1 MPCMSYATYPQFAQ
15 RYSERDLRM
24 VTDPDAQAVQVEVAE
39 QALKD
44 ASEEIDFWIG
54 RRYVLPLVLINPA
67 TGAGTVSDGAP
78 VLVRCCCDIA
88 MYRLQTLR
96 PADDIKDA
104 RQRYEDVLKLLKAMA
119 DGDAVLPFRLIRL
132 DAPDTQG
139 AVGMPVFGEPPSL
152 FGRGNR

>member
-1 MPCMSYATYPQFAQ
+1 MPVMSYATIQQ
-15 RYSERDLRM
+15 LTERYGERELRQI
-24 VTDPDAQAVQVEVAE
+24 TDPDAQAVQSTVAE
-39 QALKD
+39 RALAD

-54 RRYVLPLVLINPA
+54 RRYVLPLVLMNPL
-67 TGAGTVSDGAP
+67 TDAGTTVCSAP

-96 PADDIKDA
+96 PKDDIKDA
-104 RQRYEDVLKLLKAMA
+104 RTRYDDVLRLLKSIAEGEA
-119 DGDAVLPFRLIRL
+119 ILPFRQLRL

-139 AVGMPVFGEPPSL
+139 AVGLPQFDTPPSL